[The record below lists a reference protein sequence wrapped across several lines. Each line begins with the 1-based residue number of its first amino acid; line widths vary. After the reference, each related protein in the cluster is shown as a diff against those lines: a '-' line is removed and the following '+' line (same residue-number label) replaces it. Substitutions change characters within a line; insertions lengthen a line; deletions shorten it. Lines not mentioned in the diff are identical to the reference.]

1 MAKIYD
7 AAQLRNAHL
16 ATRFGDDYILL
27 SYPPTRRMTD
37 ATKLILDLKENQPQA
52 VRKVLELLLPE
63 LKKWEKQLRDVDRCR
78 YIICIPGHE
87 RGKVNFGCEAIAAE
101 IASKFTWLSPLPDVL
116 QRTKTVKKAATAGS
130 AEERPEKSDHMKSIA
145 YSGPKLVTTDAVLL
159 MDDVLTMSNTSSA
172 CREILLR
179 DSKCKHVV
187 GLFMG
192 RTE

>member
-1 MAKIYD
+1 MAKTYD
-7 AAQLRNAHL
+7 ATQLRNAHL
-16 ATRFGDDYILL
+16 ASRFGADYILL
-27 SYPPTRRMTD
+27 SYPPTRRMND
-37 ATKLILDLKENQPQA
+37 VTKLILDLKENQPQA

-63 LKKWEKQLRDVDRCR
+63 FTKWEKQLRDVDRCR

-87 RGKVNFGCEAIAAE
+87 KGKINLGCEAIAAE
-101 IASKFTWLSPLPDVL
+101 IASRFTWIRHLPDVL
-116 QRTKTVKKAATAGS
+116 QRTKTVRKAATAGS

-145 YSGPKLVTTDAVLL
+145 YVGPKLVATDSVLV

-172 CREILLR
+172 CRDILLR
-179 DSKCKHVV
+179 DGKCKHVI